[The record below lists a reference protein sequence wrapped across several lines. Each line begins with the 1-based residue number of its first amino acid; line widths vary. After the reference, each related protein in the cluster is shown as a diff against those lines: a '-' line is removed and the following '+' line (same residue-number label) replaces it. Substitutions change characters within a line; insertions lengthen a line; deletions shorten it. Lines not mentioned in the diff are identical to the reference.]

1 LDKLDLGILKA
12 LLVNNGIP
20 PGTPVLRRS
29 FRSMAKDM
37 GVDQGTIRN
46 RIKGFH
52 EQRVLK
58 GWYLGVSPGLTGQGV
73 IYAWL
78 NVEPESSKD
87 DVIEGLS
94 SVEDVERICNYF
106 GPRLG
111 LVLFYRSET
120 DPDVA
125 LRRLAP
131 IIGLDKPLHRQAAIR
146 VPTYELKETDTAI
159 IDVLRKDPWRPY
171 PAVAK
176 EIGVSA
182 KTVKRR
188 ATRLAED
195 GAIHMLPIVDLKALQ
210 GIIPMELV
218 VDYSS
223 RESRAAVNGLIMS
236 RVKDNLVFSDNSG
249 PFGYFAL
256 VVPNISQVEQ
266 ITRWVKQQKSVR
278 EVHSDALQDVVL
290 NRRHYE
296 PWRRLVKLESE
307 EDEEGVRVLDLDM
320 RTKPR
325 QSV

>member
-29 FRSMAKDM
+29 FRSMAKDL

-46 RIKGFH
+46 RIKGFY
-52 EQRVLK
+52 EQHVLK

-87 DVIEGLS
+87 DVK
-94 SVEDVERICNYF
+94 RICNYF

-120 DPDVA
+120 NPDVA

-131 IIGLDKPLHRQAAIR
+131 LIGLDKPLHRQAAIR
-146 VPTYELKETDTAI
+146 VPAYELKETDTAI
-159 IDVLRKDPWRPY
+159 IEVLRKDPWRPY

-195 GAIHMLPIVDLKALQ
+195 GAIHMLPIMDLKALQ

-223 RESRAAVNGLIMS
+223 RESSATVNNLIVS
-236 RVKDNLVFSDNSG
+236 RLKDNLVFSDNSG

-296 PWRRLVKLESE
+296 PWHRLVELESAE
-307 EDEEGVRVLDLDM
+307 EEEEEEGEGERVLDLDV

-325 QSV
+325 